1 MKSRKFLQALTVAG
15 VMLGMFTGIPVQ
27 AAETSQVTAP
37 GTVQTTVK
45 AMYYYVP
52 TDTFTVTIPKVISI
66 SPDKDTTYDIN
77 VQGTIDSD
85 RSVWVCTDDTITLSL
100 DGQVSGAESELEV
113 SHTLDKTQ
121 FASAEISPDAGY
133 TSQATIGQ
141 VDKEYDM
148 ECTYSAT
155 VTYYINVIGD
165 ENVIPEAVQQNGF
178 MAYGGDINRR
188 ICKDVLPA
196 EVYEKIKNKSD
207 LDQSVHASDR
217 EGFSDKQTLIFG
229 TCTQENNVY
238 YIKVY
243 VSRGST
249 KDAFA
254 VSKYANS
261 GQMYDKLIYNSY
273 CLLYN
278 ITISGTDS
286 TSPTVGVGT
295 NGTGNGFTIDS
306 KDYYDTFYYI
316 SPRTTLTVQRE

>member
-1 MKSRKFLQALTVAG
+1 MRQKMLQLITVGSVIA
-15 VMLGMFTGIPVQ
+15 GMFTGIPVQ

-141 VDKEYDM
+141 IDKEYDM

-178 MAYGGDINRR
+178 MAYGEDINRR

-196 EVYEKIKNKSD
+196 EVYEKIKDDERLNHHFYSGD
-207 LDQSVHASDR
+207 AFYR
-217 EGFSDKQTLIFG
+217 QTTVLG
-229 TCTQENNVY
+229 TCTKNSDNTY
-238 YIKVY
+238 TIKVY
-243 VSRGST
+243 ASYGNSI
-249 KDAFA
+249 DALA
-254 VSKYANS
+254 INKYADN
-261 GQMYDKLIYNSY
+261 GQMYNKLKYTENCGTYTINVSETSVYLESGSYNDY
-273 CLLYN
+273 VPY
-278 ITISGTDS
+278 GE
-286 TSPTVGVGT
+286 
-295 NGTGNGFTIDS
+295 IDS
-306 KDYYDTFYYI
+306 KDYNSVFYYI